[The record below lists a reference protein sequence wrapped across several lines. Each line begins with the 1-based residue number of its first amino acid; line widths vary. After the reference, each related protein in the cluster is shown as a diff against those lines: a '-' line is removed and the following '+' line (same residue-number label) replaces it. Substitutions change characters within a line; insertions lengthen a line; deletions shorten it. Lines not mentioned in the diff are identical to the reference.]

1 MFGKNKNKKKKDEK
15 KEVQKLFKE
24 LNKKTTVK
32 IKGTNGYT
40 C

>member
-1 MFGKNKNKKKKDEK
+1 MGNKDKKKKNEK
-15 KEVQKLFKE
+15 KEIQKLFKE

-32 IKGTNGYT
+32 IKGINIHAN